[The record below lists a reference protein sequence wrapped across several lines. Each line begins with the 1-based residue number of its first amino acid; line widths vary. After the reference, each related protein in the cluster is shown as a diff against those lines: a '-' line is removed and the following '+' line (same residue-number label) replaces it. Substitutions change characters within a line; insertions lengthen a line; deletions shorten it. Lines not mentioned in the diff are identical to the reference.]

1 MSIIAWLVL
10 YAVIVI
16 GVATANMTTLAL
28 IGYAMK
34 HNEDK

>member
-1 MSIIAWLVL
+1 MSIITWLVL
-10 YAVIVI
+10 YAAIVI
-16 GVATANMTTLAL
+16 GVVTANTATLAL

>member
-16 GVATANMTTLAL
+16 GVVTANMATLAL
-28 IGYAMK
+28 IGYAMR

>member
-10 YAVIVI
+10 YAAIVI
-16 GVATANMTTLAL
+16 GVVTANMATLAL

-34 HNEDK
+34 RNEGK